1 LKNIIKTTV
10 MTEKIRVLY
19 SRDHQTIFPRLGVFL
34 AGPTPP
40 EEDILIGWRRILIK
54 ALQDNHELDPSMIVV
69 APEPENGIWKDIDLV
84 EDTVLAKVQNR
95 QVPWEWQY
103 LGLCDITAF
112 WLPTYWDKE
121 TGGNFAGNIGPTSRF
136 EFGYYLQE
144 YLKNPLR
151 RRFIVGAPEDAE
163 SVRWAKRIAEV
174 HGIKWHTLKTA
185 EKEKQVADSFIEEIA
200 NTLIQGKWS
209 Y

>member
-1 LKNIIKTTV
+1 MI
-10 MTEKIRVLY
+10 EKIRVLY
-19 SRDHQTIFPRLGVFL
+19 SRNHQTIFPRLGVFL

-40 EEDILIGWRRILIK
+40 EDEMLNAWRRVIIK
-54 ALQDNHELDPSMIVV
+54 ALLNNPNLDPSMVVV
-69 APEPENGIWKDIDLV
+69 APEPENGKWDDIDTSDGTILS
-84 EDTVLAKVQNR
+84 KVQNK

-121 TGGNFAGNIGPTSRF
+121 TGGGFPGNIGPTSRF

-151 RRFIVGAPEDAE
+151 RKFILGAPEDAE
-163 SVRWAKRIAEV
+163 SVKWAKRIAEV
-174 HGIKWHTLKTA
+174 NGIKWHIL
-185 EKEKQVADSFIEEIA
+185 EKGEKDTRENDISRHF
-200 NTLIQGKWS
+200 
-209 Y
+209 

>member
-1 LKNIIKTTV
+1 
-10 MTEKIRVLY
+10 MPEKIRVLY

-40 EEDILIGWRRILIK
+40 EDEMLTGWRRIVIDK
-54 ALQDNHELDPSMIVV
+54 LQNNKELDPSMVVV
-69 APEPENGIWKDIDLV
+69 APEPESGKWSDIDHNDGTILS
-84 EDTVLAKVQNR
+84 KIMNK

-121 TGGNFAGNIGPTSRF
+121 TGGNFPGYIGPTSRF

-144 YLKNPLR
+144 YLKSPLR
-151 RRFIVGAPEDAE
+151 RKFIIGSPEDAE
-163 SVRWAKRIAEV
+163 GVRWARRIAEV
-174 HGIKWHTLKTA
+174 HGIKWHTLKSD
-185 EKEKQVADSFIEEIA
+185 EKNKQVASSFIDEIA
-200 NTLIQGKWS
+200 ITLIQGKWE